1 MSDNPLQ
8 EVEIKFGGKTYR
20 VRPTFEVLV
29 NIEAATGQAC
39 RSLGLKVWNGEAGVS
54 EMAAI
59 LNVILRS
66 QGDTRTLGE
75 TGEQMMEEG
84 FLHLIDP
91 IGSFLTRAQRGHKAH
106 EEEARAAAEKAA
118 VEAKGKEAGAA
129 PAEDPSKAA

>member
-8 EVEIKFGGKTYR
+8 EVAIAFGGKTYR

-39 RSLGLKVWNGEAGVS
+39 RALGLKVWNGEAGVS

-59 LNVILRS
+59 VNVILRS

-91 IGSFLTRAQRGHKAH
+91 LGSFLTRAQRGHKAH
-106 EEEARAAAEKAA
+106 EEEARKAAEKG
-118 VEAKGKEAGAA
+118 EEAGAA